1 MKNNKNFTL
10 YWMAALGAL
19 LTVPIGIIILKNFTE
34 MSVFLK
40 TLYITVIFL
49 VITGAITFLYRH
61 IFGVTID
68 EIAQN
73 KKVTEL
79 DKKLYWLLSYIKK
92 QNNTS
97 KNMQRLLLNVNQII
111 VQIENFNRRK
121 EVYVNLLDPEQQE
134 NGAALMELL
143 STVED
148 ALDFNSD
155 KIIKRIRIFDDKV
168 QSSIISQ
175 NLEYIENYKVRNE
188 AILTDF
194 ERLIAEVSGMSDTSE
209 EFDISKLTDII
220 QALENLR
227 TEKDDEMD
235 SLYKKYE

>member
-49 VITGAITFLYRH
+49 VITGAITFLYRQ

-68 EIAQN
+68 EIAQS

-92 QNNTS
+92 QNNTVKS
-97 KNMQRLLLNVNQII
+97 MQRLLLNVNQII

-143 STVED
+143 DTVED
-148 ALDFNSD
+148 ALDFNTD
-155 KIIKRIRIFDDKV
+155 KIINRIRIFDDKV
-168 QSSIISQ
+168 QISIINR

>member
-19 LTVPIGIIILKNFTE
+19 LTVPISIIILKNFTG
-34 MSVFLK
+34 MSVLLK

-49 VITGAITFLYRH
+49 VITGAITFLYRQ

-68 EIAQN
+68 EIAQS

-79 DKKLYWLLSYIKK
+79 DKKLYWLLSYTKK
-92 QNNTS
+92 NNNTS
-97 KNMQRLLLNVNQII
+97 KSMQRLQLDVNQII

-121 EVYVNLLDPEQQE
+121 EVYVNLLDTEQQE

-148 ALDFNSD
+148 ALDFNTD
-155 KIIKRIRIFDDKV
+155 KIINRTRIFDDKV
-168 QSSIISQ
+168 PLSIINQ
-175 NLEYIENYKVRNE
+175 NLEYIENYKGRNE

-235 SLYKKYE
+235 NLYKKYE

>member
-49 VITGAITFLYRH
+49 VITGAITFLYRQ

-68 EIAQN
+68 EIAQS

-92 QNNTS
+92 QNNTVKS
-97 KNMQRLLLNVNQII
+97 MQRLLLNVNQII

-143 STVED
+143 DTVED
-148 ALDFNSD
+148 ALDFNTD
-155 KIIKRIRIFDDKV
+155 KIINRIRIFDDKV
-168 QSSIISQ
+168 QISIINR

-209 EFDISKLTDII
+209 EFDTSKLTDII

>member
-40 TLYITVIFL
+40 TLCITVIFL
-49 VITGAITFLYRH
+49 VITGAITFLYRQV
-61 IFGVTID
+61 FGVTMD
-68 EIAQN
+68 EIAQS

-92 QNNTS
+92 QNNTGKS
-97 KNMQRLLLNVNQII
+97 MQRLLLNVNQII
-111 VQIENFNRRK
+111 IQIENFNRRK

-134 NGAALMELL
+134 NGEALMELL
-143 STVED
+143 GTVED
-148 ALDFNSD
+148 ALDFNTD
-155 KIIKRIRIFDDKV
+155 KIINRIRIFDDKV
-168 QSSIISQ
+168 QISIINR

>member
-49 VITGAITFLYRH
+49 VITGAITFLYRQ

-68 EIAQN
+68 EIAQS

-92 QNNTS
+92 QNNTVKS
-97 KNMQRLLLNVNQII
+97 MQRLLINVNQII

-143 STVED
+143 GTVED
-148 ALDFNSD
+148 ALDFNTD
-155 KIIKRIRIFDDKV
+155 KIINRIRIFDDKV
-168 QSSIISQ
+168 QISIINR
-175 NLEYIENYKVRNE
+175 NLEYIENYKARNE

>member
-40 TLYITVIFL
+40 TLCITVIFL
-49 VITGAITFLYRH
+49 VITGAITFLYRQV
-61 IFGVTID
+61 FGVTMD
-68 EIAQN
+68 EIAQS

-92 QNNTS
+92 QNNTGKS
-97 KNMQRLLLNVNQII
+97 MQRLLLNVNQII

-134 NGAALMELL
+134 NGEALMELL
-143 STVED
+143 GTVED
-148 ALDFNSD
+148 ALDFNTD
-155 KIIKRIRIFDDKV
+155 KIINRIRIFDDKV
-168 QSSIISQ
+168 QISIINR

>member
-34 MSVFLK
+34 MSVLLK

-49 VITGAITFLYRH
+49 VITGAIAFLYRH

-68 EIAQN
+68 EIAQS

-92 QNNTS
+92 QNNTGKS
-97 KNMQRLLLNVNQII
+97 MQRLLVNVNQII

-121 EVYVNLLDPEQQE
+121 EVYKSLLDPEQQE

-143 STVED
+143 DTVED
-148 ALDFNSD
+148 ALDFNTD
-155 KIIKRIRIFDDKV
+155 KIINRIKIFDDKV
-168 QSSIISQ
+168 QISIINR
-175 NLEYIENYKVRNE
+175 NLEYIENYKIRNE

-209 EFDISKLTDII
+209 DFDISKLTDII